1 MTKKLRKPLSILL
14 SIIMVLSVFTIIPVT
29 SASAARYVCPYCKSG
44 DIEDWGDEWICNDCG
59 WLIDSPLDLDA
70 EYTITWKNSDG
81 TTLAADRLKY
91 NEMPSYTHEGFTLN
105 EDEYFTY
112 VFTGWYPTL
121 SPANGDTTYYAQYNR
136 IAKQGVPEEQS
147 VTFDITPSKTI
158 FEQGDIKITLVWDSG
173 DNGFMIADF
182 SALANVSAGSKGII
196 TKMVMT
202 RGYSDGSYG
211 GTPITLANGKTIMST
226 RSGEVF
232 TCDNIVA
239 NTAGIRAY
247 GSAYA
252 YIKEITVY
260 YLPLPT
266 YTVTW
271 KNYDGFVLETDADVA
286 EGATPEYNGTVPTK
300 ADDDQY
306 TYEFAGWNDG
316 TTTYALN
323 EALPQVNSDM
333 TFTAVFDSTDKQV
346 AAVVALINAIPTE
359 VTVDDKDD
367 IEAARAAYAALT
379 DAQKDLVEADVLTK
393 LEAAEESLAAA
404 EQAAAD
410 AVAAMINNLPNPENV
425 TVDDKDAI
433 ETTGYALAALT
444 NAQRALI
451 NPAVIVRYRA
461 IAEAFAAVDQAAAD
475 QAAAQGVT
483 YLINQIPAEVTE
495 NDKETVE
502 KARKAYNML
511 TDAQKELLA
520 PETLAKL
527 EAAEKALIPELV
539 NESYIENDVSEMKIG
554 NSITVICDS
563 TGGAGTKQ
571 YEVWYKRSTA
581 TKWTKAQSLSDNTS
595 VSITPKHT
603 GEYTVSVKV
612 KDEAGT
618 AVKKRMSFTVTTDLE
633 NTSEI
638 SASAILKGD
647 SITVTCAST
656 GGVGTKQYEV
666 WYKRST
672 ATKWTKAQSLSAN
685 TSVSIT
691 PKHIGEYTIS
701 VKVKDEAGI
710 AIKKYIP
717 LTVTTDLENTS
728 EISVSAI
735 SKGDSITATCASTGG
750 VGTKQYEV
758 WYKHSTATKWT
769 RVQRFST
776 NTSVVITPKHTGEY
790 TVSVKVKD
798 EVGTAIKK
806 RMPLTVS

>member
-1 MTKKLRKPLSILL
+1 M
-14 SIIMVLSVFTIIPVT
+14 
-29 SASAARYVCPYCKSG
+29 A
-44 DIEDWGDEWICNDCG
+44 
-59 WLIDSPLDLDA
+59 
-70 EYTITWKNSDG
+70 
-81 TTLAADRLKY
+81 
-91 NEMPSYTHEGFTLN
+91 H
-105 EDEYFTY
+105 
-112 VFTGWYPTL
+112 
-121 SPANGDTTYYAQYNR
+121 
-136 IAKQGVPEEQS
+136 
-147 VTFDITPSKTI
+147 
-158 FEQGDIKITLVWDSG
+158 
-173 DNGFMIADF
+173 
-182 SALANVSAGSKGII
+182 VSAGSNGII

-202 RGYSDGSYG
+202 RGFSGGNYG

-247 GSAYA
+247 GNVYA
-252 YIKEITVY
+252 NIKKITVY
-260 YLPLPT
+260 YLPPVT
-266 YTVTW
+266 CTVTW
-271 KNYDGFVLETDADVA
+271 KNGNDVLETDANVEAGSLPSYD
-286 EGATPEYNGTVPTK
+286 GAVPTK

-316 TTTYALN
+316 KKTYALN

-379 DAQKDLVEADVLTK
+379 DAQKNLVEADVLTK
-393 LEAAEESLAAA
+393 IEAAEEALAAA
-404 EQAAAD
+404 EQAAADQAAAD

-520 PETLAKL
+520 PETIAKL

-571 YEVWYKRSTA
+571 YEVWYKSSTA
-581 TKWTKAQSLSDNTS
+581 AKWTRAQSLSDNTS

-728 EISVSAI
+728 EISASAI

-750 VGTKQYEV
+750 VGTKEYEV